1 MSLLSMA
8 SVAGAIACY
17 GPSPAR
23 RIRQAAQGRT
33 TRAVR
38 TVLIAAGL
46 VALAVLFR
54 HALVLISFAIA
65 VLVGL
70 RIWRDTAALRKQR
83 REEASI
89 AAIVHTISTELR
101 VGADPATALAHAA
114 EQERESG
121 IAAAFAS
128 AARATRSGAQPG
140 AQLHA
145 MAQHYPALA
154 PIARYWMI
162 AEEHGVALAPLLE
175 QSHRQLR
182 ARLERTRSTNAA
194 LQGPKATAIILSLL
208 PLVGMLLGS
217 AMGVNVPSVL
227 LGNALGNLLLLIG
240 VSLLSAGAWWSNK
253 IIQGATP

>member
-1 MSLLSMA
+1 MSLLGIA
-8 SVAGAIACY
+8 SFAGAIACY

-23 RIRQAAQGRT
+23 RIGEPTPFNRKI
-33 TRAVR
+33 RAM
-38 TVLIAAGL
+38 LGL
-46 VALAVLFR
+46 VLLLALLVLLR
-54 HALVLISFAIA
+54 HALVLITVGIA
-65 VLVGL
+65 GGVAF
-70 RIWRDTAALRKQR
+70 RIWRDAAALRKQR
-83 REEASI
+83 REEATI
-89 AAIVHTISTELR
+89 ASIVHTISTELR

-114 EQERESG
+114 EQHEHG

-140 AQLHA
+140 AQLYS
-145 MAQHYPALA
+145 MRSRYPALA

-175 QSHRQLR
+175 QSHQQLR
-182 ARLERTRSTNAA
+182 ARIERARSTNAA

-217 AMGVNVPSVL
+217 AMGVHVPAVL
-227 LGNALGNLLLLIG
+227 LGSALGNLLLLIG
-240 VSLLSAGAWWSNK
+240 ICLLCAGAWWSNK